1 MTEDHESFGL
11 ISGMYAQPMGLG
23 LQGWVLMDSFQSA
36 VGGGAECMAWRSH
49 MALEDLRRVKMKA
62 IIILLSLY
70 RTRVQNKIDSDFL
83 MSPKRLNTW
92 RLLRGE

>member
-1 MTEDHESFGL
+1 
-11 ISGMYAQPMGLG
+11 
-23 LQGWVLMDSFQSA
+23 
-36 VGGGAECMAWRSH
+36 

-83 MSPKRLNTW
+83 MSPKRLSTV